1 MLKID
6 EMAAQNV
13 SIFDVFWQNGQNA
26 SPIYLLNLTALH
38 IKLDQVTRILLQS
51 ESKNVENWR
60 NGGPKSVYF
69 LRFLG
74 KMAKRVTY
82 LSTETLSTVYLAR
95 SRYPNPK
102 SSIGIEE
109 CWKLAKRWPKM
120 CWFFYVFMAFLNKMA
135 SNYLPI
141 CLVLSFAHINRSQDY

>member
-38 IKLDQVTRILLQS
+38 IKLDQVTRILNLQS

-60 NGGPKSVYF
+60 NGGPKSVDF
-69 LRFLG
+69 LRFFG

-82 LSTETLSTVYLAR
+82 LYSESHGTAYPAR
-95 SRYPNPK
+95 PSYQEPK
-102 SSIGIEE
+102 SSIGFEK
-109 CWKLAKRWPKM
+109 CWKLTKWRSKK
-120 CWFFYVFMAFLNKMA
+120 CWFFTFFLFILTK
-135 SNYLPI
+135 LPQHGI
-141 CLVLSFAHINRSQDY
+141 WLSTNMSSA